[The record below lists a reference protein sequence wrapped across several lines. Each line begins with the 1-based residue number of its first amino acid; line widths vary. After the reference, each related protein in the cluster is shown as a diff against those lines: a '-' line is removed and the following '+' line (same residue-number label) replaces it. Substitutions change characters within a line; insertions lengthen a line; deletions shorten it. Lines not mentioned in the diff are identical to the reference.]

1 LICGPYEIQVPAAY
15 AVVLLKQVHKSAR
28 EMTMSEQ
35 LRESLSALM
44 DDEANELE
52 LERVLS
58 RIGDDDDLRASWS
71 RFNGAREA
79 LSGQSRSL
87 SRCDI
92 SKQVSSALASEQAS
106 PSGRWQRM
114 MRPVASFAVAASVAA
129 TVVIGGQQLAQLG
142 AGDPYDGGRSVAA
155 GVSPVGF
162 VNSLGATP
170 VQASYGTRSAVP
182 ALQPATRT
190 AYAELARQRM
200 TRYSQ
205 EHAEHAALNTPQGLI
220 PFARVPRITE

>member
-1 LICGPYEIQVPAAY
+1 
-15 AVVLLKQVHKSAR
+15 
-28 EMTMSEQ
+28 MSEK

-58 RIGDDDDLRASWS
+58 RIGDDQDLRSAWS
-71 RFNGAREA
+71 RFNGARDA
-79 LSGQSRSL
+79 LSGQPHGL
-87 SRCDI
+87 SQLDI
-92 SKQVSSALASEQAS
+92 SSQVSLALASEQGS
-106 PSGRWQRM
+106 EGSRWQRM

-129 TVVIGGQQLAQLG
+129 TVVIGGQQLAQIG
-142 AGDPYDGGRSVAA
+142 VGDDASRSVAA
-155 GVSPVGF
+155 GVSAVGF
-162 VNSLGATP
+162 VNSLGAMP

-182 ALQPATRT
+182 ALRPATRT
-190 AYAELARQRM
+190 AYSELARQRM